1 MSHDSLDSNS
11 YAAKLARAST
21 APETREFYEFQ
32 VERLRA
38 YCTDQGLDL
47 FHLSAE
53 NICRFLATVH
63 QFDGGYAVIRM
74 CIAAVGRLYMERGL
88 ENPTRHR
95 SVRQLVRGLRRATK
109 IDEARPVLTP
119 EFIRIIQTCGSDIRG
134 LRDRSLLLAGFAGPL
149 RRREVTE
156 IQCEGIVLTG
166 EAIIIVHPRKLMI
179 QRGSETETCPVA
191 ALRAYLDAAPIVSGA
206 LWRGFDKRDKPLP
219 HALSS
224 HSVWQ
229 ILHDRARAADVS
241 GVSWPGLR
249 FGFIEAAAKLPLF
262 ELQKRTLLSDRH
274 ALRRQLQRGRA
285 QRRASAEKMA
295 DRAATADT
303 DQHNVTKVPQKPLLF
318 TRQTVSDVRSDLVR
332 LFSSRRK
339 SRSAKQQRDNGR
351 NRRYRQADVAE
362 IRSELTRLYGSTRA
376 SVSSSP

>member
-47 FHLSAE
+47 FNLSAE
-53 NICRFLATVH
+53 NICRFLATIH

-74 CIAAVGRLYMERGL
+74 CIAAIGRLYMERGL

-119 EFIRIIQTCGSDIRG
+119 EFIRIIQTCGPDIRG

-156 IQCEGIVLTG
+156 IQYEGIVLTG

-191 ALRAYLDAAPIVSGA
+191 ALRAYLDAAPIVSGP

-219 HALSS
+219 HALSI

-262 ELQKRTLLSDRH
+262 ELQKRTLLSDTH
-274 ALRRQLQRGRA
+274 ALRRQLHRGRA

-295 DRAATADT
+295 DRAATANT
-303 DQHNVTKVPQKPLLF
+303 DQHNVTKAPQKPLLF
-318 TRQTVSDVRSDLVR
+318 TRQTVSDVRSDLER

-339 SRSAKQQRDNGR
+339 SRSAKQQRGNGPS
-351 NRRYRQADVAE
+351 RRYTQADVAD
-362 IRSELTRLYGSTRA
+362 IRSELTRLYGSKYPYMR
-376 SVSSSP
+376 SPS